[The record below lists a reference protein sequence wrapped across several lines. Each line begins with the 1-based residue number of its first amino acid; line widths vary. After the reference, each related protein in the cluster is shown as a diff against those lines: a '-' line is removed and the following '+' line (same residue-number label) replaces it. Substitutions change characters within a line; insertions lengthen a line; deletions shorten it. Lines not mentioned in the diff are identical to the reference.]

1 MSNRPTPVTLSS
13 ERLQVLRVQLERII
27 SRVILSGEHL
37 RLLDDAG
44 QTPASLDGL
53 ALVLDD
59 TAHDLNDII
68 RELFPN
74 REGA

>member
-1 MSNRPTPVTLSS
+1 MNSRPTPITLSS
-13 ERLQVLRVQLERII
+13 ERLQVLHVQLERIS

-44 QTPASLDGL
+44 QAPASLDGL

-59 TAHDLNDII
+59 TVHDLNDILN
-68 RELFPN
+68 ELFSQ
-74 REGA
+74 RGGV